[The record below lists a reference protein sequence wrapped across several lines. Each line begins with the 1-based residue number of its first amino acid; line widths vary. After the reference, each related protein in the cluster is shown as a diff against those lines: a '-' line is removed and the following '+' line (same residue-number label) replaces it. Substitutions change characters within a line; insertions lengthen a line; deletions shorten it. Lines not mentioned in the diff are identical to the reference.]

1 MELFAL
7 EHKRLW
13 RTPRV
18 LICVALCFFY
28 CIIYTTLISFQW
40 TYFGSEGEDSTNLY
54 SNHLDGYSM
63 IRTYKARSDT
73 YGDYWTDETLQKL
86 VTDFQT
92 IEPRSPLS
100 SMYDWTVA
108 SSALKLYEELQD
120 PENQKYQPLIR
131 YVDATKL
138 TDFYQRRADDLNVNL
153 IITQQNLLLT
163 DEDVETLREMDSQIK
178 TPWRYEWTR
187 GVIQ

>member
-54 SNHLDGYSM
+54 CNHLDGYSM
-63 IRTYKARSDT
+63 IRTYKA
-73 YGDYWTDETLQKL
+73 
-86 VTDFQT
+86 
-92 IEPRSPLS
+92 
-100 SMYDWTVA
+100 
-108 SSALKLYEELQD
+108 
-120 PENQKYQPLIR
+120 
-131 YVDATKL
+131 
-138 TDFYQRRADDLNVNL
+138 
-153 IITQQNLLLT
+153 
-163 DEDVETLREMDSQIK
+163 
-178 TPWRYEWTR
+178 
-187 GVIQ
+187 